1 MALSKA
7 DKVRKAQVLAASI
20 RMLRERMRLS
30 QEALAERIDADPGSV
45 SRWERGEFSPTPS
58 KRRRLAAIAR
68 KHGWGDLCMAFE
80 QPMYEWKS
88 ALLPERDRRW
98 LALFELVLL
107 NRPQPHQYFDSNIPR
122 GEYAQ
127 LLKALHAVVRSL
139 KRSRQKGIW
148 MITDEQIAAWQELTG
163 QRKVK
168 RPARASEPA
177 LIIHYNDGRIEM
189 YRDDKEYR
197 TTMRRRA
204 RESRS

>member
-7 DKVRKAQVLAASI
+7 DKVRKAQVLAVSI
-20 RMLRERMRLS
+20 RMLRERLRLS
-30 QEALAERIDADPGSV
+30 QEVLAERIDADPGSV

-80 QPMYEWKS
+80 QPIYGWKS
-88 ALLPERDRRW
+88 ALLSHRERRW
-98 LALFELVLL
+98 SALFELVLL
-107 NRPQPHQYFDSNIPR
+107 NRPLPHDDLGAKIPR

-127 LLKALHAVVRSL
+127 LLRALHAAVRSL
-139 KRSRQKGIW
+139 KRARQKGIW
-148 MITDEQIAAWQELTG
+148 MITDEQIAAWQELTER
-163 QRKVK
+163 RKEKPMPDAPDANLVI
-168 RPARASEPA
+168 R
-177 LIIHYNDGRIEM
+177 YNDGRIEM

-197 TTMRRRA
+197 TTVRRRA